1 MEDFMNIVKYLEG
14 SGLVILRKG
23 ATGKIENE
31 ANEQKGGFLN
41 MFWGI
46 SGANLSKN
54 LTAGTG
60 VKVKRGWGWQ
70 GVIRASDW
78 VI

>member
-1 MEDFMNIVKYLEG
+1 MEDSMNKVKYLEE
-14 SGLVILRKG
+14 SGLLILRKG

-46 SGANLSKN
+46 SGVNLSKN
-54 LTAGTG
+54 LTEGTG
-60 VKVKRGWGWQ
+60 VKVKRG
-70 GVIRASDW
+70 
-78 VI
+78 

>member
-1 MEDFMNIVKYLEG
+1 MEDSMNKVKYLEE
-14 SGLVILRKG
+14 SGLLILRKV

-46 SGANLSKN
+46 SGVNLSKN

-60 VKVKRGWGWQ
+60 VKVKRG
-70 GVIRASDW
+70 
-78 VI
+78 